1 MVMETRC
8 HLHGPDPTRNLVR
21 RTFGNTRGVGDFLL
35 ATGLIFV
42 VGGLIG
48 SLDGSIHRIVAVGA
62 ACVAVGIWTRRY
74 PRDGIR
80 RRSRRNVRIE
90 TLHVRSGGR

>member
-1 MVMETRC
+1 M
-8 HLHGPDPTRNLVR
+8 
-21 RTFGNTRGVGDFLL
+21 RGVGDLLL

-48 SLDGSIHRIVAVGA
+48 SLDASIHRIVAAGA

-80 RRSRRNVRIE
+80 R
-90 TLHVRSGGR
+90 